1 MVAAANRIGTTV
13 NDLRKSRSKEMRS
26 LKRSIP
32 IAIAIAFTAILVTMA
47 SPALAQTTDQGV
59 EIYEGSCARCH
70 QSDGLGIPGTFPPLT
85 GNPDAGDHGYVV
97 VVVTDGLEGKEIM
110 GVAYDTEMP
119 AFANRLSAEE
129 IDLVSSYVVE
139 LSGGGGATTSPTT
152 TVPAGPSSGSAG
164 ENLFTGATRLTN
176 GGTACISCHTAGEYN
191 GLGGPTMAISLDGI
205 VETFGTAG
213 FVAAITDPL
222 VDPMIAVFNDHPITE
237 QEANDLAA
245 YLETTN
251 ADDTGDISVDIL
263 IMVGLVG
270 FVVLM
275 LITSGFIKGPQDAYR
290 EKLRNS
296 R

>member
-1 MVAAANRIGTTV
+1 
-13 NDLRKSRSKEMRS
+13 MRS
-26 LKRSIP
+26 LRRSIP
-32 IAIAIAFTAILVTMA
+32 VAIAIAFAAILVTMA
-47 SPALAQTTDQGV
+47 SPASAQTTDQGA
-59 EIYEGSCARCH
+59 EIYEASCARCH

-85 GNPDAGDHGYVV
+85 NNPDAGDHDYVV
-97 VVVTDGLEGKEIM
+97 VVVTDGLEGKVIM
-110 GVAYDTEMP
+110 GVSYDSAMP
-119 AFANRLSAEE
+119 GFANRLSADE
-129 IDLVSSYVVE
+129 IDQVSTYVVE
-139 LSGGGGATTSPTT
+139 LSGGGGAPSPTT

-164 ENLFTGATRLTN
+164 ENLFTGFTRFTN
-176 GGTACISCHTAGEYN
+176 GGTACIACHTAGEHN
-191 GLGGPTMAISLDGI
+191 GLGGPTMAFSLDGI

-222 VDPMIAVFNDHPITE
+222 VDPMIAVFADHPITE
-237 QEANDLAA
+237 QEANNLAA

-251 ADDTGDISVDIL
+251 ADDSGNITVDLL

-290 EKLRNS
+290 DKLRNS